1 MTFKEFTGKNVEEA
15 IRAAMAE
22 YSADLGDLDIEIL
35 SQGSRGLLGV
45 GGEEARILAAPK
57 SAVEAADSVRAE
69 PAAPR
74 PARSERS
81 RREPARREPDP
92 ADAPIDM
99 SGIET
104 VSEAELTAD
113 APEASVGDDVAE
125 AAEFGEPVAAEATGD
140 VAEGSAPFGV
150 DDHSGAFDRSDAGR
164 RSRGGRG
171 RGGRGDRG
179 DRNGRGRDFAAREP
193 RGDRPPREPR
203 ADRPGREPAP
213 FVPGK
218 PVGDLSDEERSTLET
233 AQEVLEE
240 MIRLMGLNG
249 RVEVASDGETTRL
262 NVKGD
267 DLGALIG
274 RRGEKLA
281 SLQHIVNLI
290 VGRREGQ
297 HHRIAI
303 DVENY
308 RGRREEQLR
317 DVADRAAKR
326 VLQTGKIIQL
336 EAMPAVERRI
346 VHMALLENPRIR
358 TQSVG
363 VEPNRRI
370 VVLPATQVKD

>member
-15 IRAAMAE
+15 IRTAMRE
-22 YSADLGDLDIEIL
+22 FDADLSDLDIEIL
-35 SQGSRGLLGV
+35 AQGSRGILGV

-57 SAVEAADSVRAE
+57 SAVAAAETVRSEPEPEPEPEDAVRAAPP
-69 PAAPR
+69 PAETVAI
-74 PARSERS
+74 
-81 RREPARREPDP
+81 
-92 ADAPIDM
+92 DAVPIDV
-99 SGIET
+99 GPDDQVE
-104 VSEAELTAD
+104 ELARAE
-113 APEASVGDDVAE
+113 
-125 AAEFGEPVAAEATGD
+125 
-140 VAEGSAPFGV
+140 
-150 DDHSGAFDRSDAGR
+150 AGR
-164 RSRGGRG
+164 RTRGGRG
-171 RGGRGDRG
+171 RGGRGS
-179 DRNGRGRDFAAREP
+179 RNGRESHAI
-193 RGDRPPREPR
+193 REPR
-203 ADRPGREPAP
+203 ADRAPREPRPDRPSREPAP

-218 PVGDLSDEERSTLET
+218 PIDELTEEERTTLET
-233 AQEVLEE
+233 AKTVLEE
-240 MIRLMGLNG
+240 MLGLMGLAG
-249 RVEVASDGETTRL
+249 TVEIASDGETSRL

-290 VGRREGQ
+290 VGRRAGQ
-297 HHRIAI
+297 HHRISI

-346 VHMALLENPRIR
+346 VHMALLENPKVR

-370 VVLPATQVKD
+370 VVLPASQVAE